1 MVCHLVVIFQLPN
14 VVFLCPVDD
23 NTSVAGGNASIS
35 ISGDSVSPS
44 KQASVDNCLI
54 NDVLSSNPNSSGRR
68 RHHRRHR
75 RNPGESG
82 STNESGS
89 NEEDRRRRR
98 ATRRA
103 ERLRR
108 LNSSPPS
115 TLSNILGM
123 FSFKAIYH
131 RFAIMKCLL
140 IIFIYSLT

>member
-1 MVCHLVVIFQLPN
+1 MVIFQLPN
-14 VVFLCPVDD
+14 IVFLYPVDD
-23 NTSVAGGNASIS
+23 NTSVAGGNASVS

-115 TLSNILGM
+115 TLSNILGTYV
-123 FSFKAIYH
+123 FFQGYH
-131 RFAIMKCLL
+131 RFAIKKCLL
-140 IIFIYSLT
+140 IIFIYTLT